1 MTTSAQ
7 ESTSAHFYTE
17 KKEGHGKD
25 DSRYC
30 NKNKHQLRKKY
41 KRHTIKLNNEKLVNK
56 ASGSYGINN
65 QELEQVKFRIHI
77 HQSNKM
83 EFL

>member
-17 KKEGHGKD
+17 KKEGHGQD

-30 NKNKHQLRKKY
+30 NKNKHKLRKKY
-41 KRHTIKLNNEKLVNK
+41 NCHTIKMNNEQWKISEQSIWIVWNNRSRTR
-56 ASGSYGINN
+56 AS
-65 QELEQVKFRIHI
+65 
-77 HQSNKM
+77 
-83 EFL
+83 

>member
-1 MTTSAQ
+1 M
-7 ESTSAHFYTE
+7 
-17 KKEGHGKD
+17 
-25 DSRYC
+25 
-30 NKNKHQLRKKY
+30 
-41 KRHTIKLNNEKLVNK
+41 NNEKLVNK